1 MNKKIYN
8 VLLRIISGLLDTVLP
23 NVQKSID
30 NKKQYNPKTN
40 KQELSIDWIRL
51 ISSFI
56 VFILLLL
63 NLIGFI
69 DAKEFV
75 KHVFNELQSNI
86 P

>member
-1 MNKKIYN
+1 MHKKIYLF
-8 VLLRIISGLLDTVLP
+8 LLRIVSGMLDSVLP
-23 NVQKSID
+23 NVNNSLKGKEFNPVK
-30 NKKQYNPKTN
+30 NKTDLK
-40 KQELSIDWIRL
+40 IDWVRL

-69 DAKEFV
+69 DAKEFI
-75 KHVFNELQSNI
+75 KHVLNELQSNL

>member
-30 NKKQYNPKTN
+30 NKKEYNPKTN
-40 KQELSIDWIRL
+40 KQDLNIDWIRL

-69 DAKEFV
+69 DAKEFI

-86 P
+86 S